1 MQKELQHKQRVAS
14 CYKEKK
20 ARVFFIV
27 LNFKSKQE
35 DTHPRRLKEQT
46 SSTYSMQVHTETS
59 NHRHSNAMSMKHLP
73 SNNRVQGIKT
83 GWAREI
89 CKPVFQ
95 IESLQ
100 KLLPQVVGKSEK
112 DSKQCGD
119 RKRESGSGNCIVDI
133 RQTHC
138 SNIQLYTQLRNHG
151 QDFKDGKRHTP
162 SFSVIKCPL

>member
-119 RKRESGSGNCIVDI
+119 RKRERGSGNCIVDI

-151 QDFKDGKRHTP
+151 QDFKDGK
-162 SFSVIKCPL
+162 